1 MFNRFFFSSCLYW
14 GLEFFRYLVVDS
26 LDFNL
31 KPGAAHDPTEDKFAL
46 EPYALSALSK
56 EKNASDVDLNCNNIL
71 LKDLRS
77 AWDQSED
84 KLVVELY
91 PLSAKPMNQ
100 GCQLVFECQ
109 KCTSDRSAVT
119 LWGWPPTKT
128 ATEHL
133 IIILLSIHMVSYF
146 KNDMGKRL

>member
-1 MFNRFFFSSCLYW
+1 MH
-14 GLEFFRYLVVDS
+14 YLHY
-26 LDFNL
+26 LRI
-31 KPGAAHDPTEDKFAL
+31 
-46 EPYALSALSK
+46 
-56 EKNASDVDLNCNNIL
+56 KNASDIDLNCNNIL

-119 LWGWPPTKT
+119 L
-128 ATEHL
+128 
-133 IIILLSIHMVSYF
+133 
-146 KNDMGKRL
+146 